1 MRAIA
6 SGLTDVGL
14 QRDHNEDSYAV
25 LAEYDLFIVADGMGG
40 HRAGD
45 VASRLATDA
54 IAEFFRSTAQEDA
67 TWPFHFDTSLSED
80 ENRLVTGIRVANRRI
95 YDRSIRSRDCAGMG
109 TTVVGA
115 LYSRKKNR
123 LFVGHVGDS
132 RAYRVRGRAIQQLTR
147 DHSLINDY
155 LLAMPELTEEQRAEL
170 PKNVITRALG
180 MQDSVA
186 VDLVSDDPQLG
197 DVYLL
202 CSDGLSG
209 MLSDDQILGVVS
221 SSADT
226 NEMCRR
232 LIQTA
237 NDHGGEDNITAL
249 VIRFD
254 DVPSDEAG
262 QRPTQAPPEPAPESK
277 AAANAEFL
285 ARAVVACCMSLSRLV
300 PCSRCRRHVVEG
312 ASCPFCARR
321 LASAGALVAVSIAAA
336 SCGRGEPAQGRRRP
350 RPRRDTPASAAPSST
365 ATAAPSKACNAPAPR
380 RIRRALAPVHRV
392 PASTPPPSATPAAK
406 APAPP
411 PSPGRSPCPS
421 TGWCGRP
428 GPRADYGMPD
438 L

>member
-25 LAEYDLFIVADGMGG
+25 LSEYDLFIVADGMGG

-132 RAYRVRGRAIQQLTR
+132 RAYRVRNEHIQQLTR

-186 VDLVSDDPQLG
+186 VDLVSDEPQLG

-209 MLSDDQILGVVS
+209 MLTDDQILGVVS
-221 SSADT
+221 SSPDT
-226 NEMCRR
+226 NEICRN
-232 LIQTA
+232 LIQRA
-237 NDHGGEDNITAL
+237 NEHGGEDNITAL
-249 VIRFD
+249 VIRFEE
-254 DVPSDEAG
+254 VPVDEIG
-262 QRPTQAPPEPAPESK
+262 QRTTQAPPESAPESK
-277 AAANAEFL
+277 AAA
-285 ARAVVACCMSLSRLV
+285 
-300 PCSRCRRHVVEG
+300 
-312 ASCPFCARR
+312 
-321 LASAGALVAVSIAAA
+321 
-336 SCGRGEPAQGRRRP
+336 
-350 RPRRDTPASAAPSST
+350 SS
-365 ATAAPSKACNAPAPR
+365 
-380 RIRRALAPVHRV
+380 
-392 PASTPPPSATPAAK
+392 
-406 APAPP
+406 
-411 PSPGRSPCPS
+411 
-421 TGWCGRP
+421 
-428 GPRADYGMPD
+428 
-438 L
+438 